1 MTLPERDHR
10 PGSVRDRCHR
20 PGGVSTRHC
29 SERRPATH
37 GNGAPC
43 ETINREACAY
53 TYPAVPAIWRTCV
66 LLLVSYVI
74 VLYCGRFRPVWRS
87 RYHCMIVSIVLAR
100 ASHGMEEIRMLDVD
114 YYVLVSDM
122 SLLQAS
128 ATRVQAWQ
136 ALLIL

>member
-1 MTLPERDHR
+1 
-10 PGSVRDRCHR
+10 
-20 PGGVSTRHC
+20 
-29 SERRPATH
+29 
-37 GNGAPC
+37 
-43 ETINREACAY
+43 
-53 TYPAVPAIWRTCV
+53 
-66 LLLVSYVI
+66 
-74 VLYCGRFRPVWRS
+74 
-87 RYHCMIVSIVLAR
+87 MIVSIVLAR